1 MIVNSLKLLFGTM
14 ISDYR
19 TLKSI
24 ISDGTYEERFLG
36 LGVDEVPV
44 LDINDINSRGQSAED
59 TDCRDS
65 SSRETHDVGG
75 IYIYITGCRVCER
88 MLRSGISW
96 SGRRAFGFF
105 LLVDS

>member
-1 MIVNSLKLLFGTM
+1 M

-36 LGVDEVPV
+36 IGVDEVPV
-44 LDINDINSRGQSAED
+44 LDIDDINSRGQPAED

-65 SSRETHDVGG
+65 SSRETHDAGG
-75 IYIYITGCRVCER
+75 IYIYMIGCRVCER

-96 SGRRAFGFF
+96 GGRRAFGGGFFF